1 MIPTF
6 KGRSGLPF
14 LSRGTTGILWLLERT
29 VCAFNL
35 FGLASLWFSG
45 AREGATV
52 LEDVLLLLIITGG
65 TSPRVE
71 G

>member
-6 KGRSGLPF
+6 RGSNGLPF

-45 AREGATV
+45 ARGGATV
-52 LEDVLLLLIITGG
+52 LEAVLPLLAVGG
-65 TSPRVE
+65 TSPKID